1 MGPLTFEV
9 EVVVTKTD
17 DMEAAPAEV
26 ELVCPR
32 HGGGRP
38 HRLRTPIDGRGGAE
52 RLRAG
57 RGCAF
62 RCFEC
67 RPPPLLRR
75 ATAVPHCENNVCLVL
90 LLSARVRG
98 SGGACVATVAVVVWS
113 CQRVAV
119 CDEQRGIR

>member
-1 MGPLTFEV
+1 MEPLTFEV

-57 RGCAF
+57 RGVVRFAA
-62 RCFEC
+62 
-67 RPPPLLRR
+67 LNVALRR
-75 ATAVPHCENNVCLVL
+75 YSAVLPPCRI
-90 LLSARVRG
+90 ARTMC
-98 SGGACVATVAVVVWS
+98 AWS
-113 CQRVAV
+113 YFCPRV
-119 CDEQRGIR
+119 